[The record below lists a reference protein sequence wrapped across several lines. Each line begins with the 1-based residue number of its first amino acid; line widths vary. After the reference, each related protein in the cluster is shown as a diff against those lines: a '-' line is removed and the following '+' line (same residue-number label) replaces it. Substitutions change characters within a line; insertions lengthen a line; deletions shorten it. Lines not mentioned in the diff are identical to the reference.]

1 MVRDVL
7 FQSALRVP
15 EVGRNSVSGTV
26 EANGASVKVVAKV
39 HKVVQ
44 TFVRPM
50 EGARDANGV

>member
-1 MVRDVL
+1 ML